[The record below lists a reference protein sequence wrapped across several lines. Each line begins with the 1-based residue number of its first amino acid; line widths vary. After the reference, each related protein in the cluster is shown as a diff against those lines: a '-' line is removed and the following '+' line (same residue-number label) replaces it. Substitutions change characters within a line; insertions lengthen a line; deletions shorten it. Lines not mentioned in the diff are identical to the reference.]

1 MILFIAVFLLA
12 LSIHYFTLLSRP
24 WLPYCVPILGH
35 SFAMLISPYNLV
47 KDIRLTS
54 VPYTLTSIHAD
65 YLSNSVRLRL
75 PGLNPCLVQG
85 TRNIRQLFKL
95 TLQSNPGHAKLFIAG
110 RVFGMPISA
119 ARTFLEDKSGYSITP
134 LPHSNVEERNRICY
148 RDRSILHSILQGSE
162 SEMLVER
169 FITSFEA
176 RLRALPIDEHWI
188 EFPDLFE
195 FFTTHVTPA
204 SIEALCGPALATT
217 IDPDF
222 VRDFWKFDHWVPM
235 MAKRAPTWL
244 FPEAY
249 RIRDHLVDSIKRW
262 RLWSGQTRDNVGG
275 SRSMIQKN
283 ELLDVDGWDV
293 HAIAA
298 SDLGLIWA

>member
-12 LSIHYFTLLSRP
+12 LSIHYFTLLSRYRVQLVREVGRKCPP

-47 KDIRLTS
+47 KDIRFTS
-54 VPYTLTSIHAD
+54 VPHTLTSIHAD
-65 YLSNSVRLRL
+65 YLSNPVRLRL
-75 PGLNPCLVQG
+75 PGLNPYLIQG
-85 TRNIRQLFKL
+85 TRNIRELFKL
-95 TLQSNPGHAKLFIAG
+95 TLQSNPGHAKLFIAS

-119 ARTFLEDKSGYSITP
+119 ARTFLEDNSGYSITP

-188 EFPDLFE
+188 EFPDC
-195 FFTTHVTPA
+195 
-204 SIEALCGPALATT
+204 SSSS
-217 IDPDF
+217 
-222 VRDFWKFDHWVPM
+222 RPM
-235 MAKRAPTWL
+235 
-244 FPEAY
+244 
-249 RIRDHLVDSIKRW
+249 
-262 RLWSGQTRDNVGG
+262 
-275 SRSMIQKN
+275 
-283 ELLDVDGWDV
+283 
-293 HAIAA
+293 
-298 SDLGLIWA
+298 